1 MNAFDYAKECQE
13 ASERQGITAIVDALA
28 DFGIKASSEQ
38 TGGFTMCAYVQL
50 TETRYIYA
58 NLWGASVYSN
68 EDYLYDIIQFDEPQ
82 TAQKIALDIHNYI
95 NA

>member
-1 MNAFDYAKECQE
+1 MNYETRVILASKE
-13 ASERQGITAIVDALA
+13 QGVTDLVFSMLEK
-28 DFGIKASSEQ
+28 GIKAEIAQ

-68 EDYLYDIIQFDEPQ
+68 ENYLYDIIQFDEPQ
-82 TAQKIALDIHNYI
+82 TAQKIALDIHNYL